1 MMTAFLVLVC
11 LLVGFTA
18 GSMSLGGILLIPP
31 LQWFAGLT
39 PAQASATALCSFV
52 FTGLYG
58 AYLHWRHGSLRRD
71 LVVPQCIGALVF
83 SFFGAL
89 TKYLLGP
96 VALNRSLAV
105 LIILSGLL
113 ILKPVR
119 TITALENPRVR
130 FIVLIAIGG
139 FAGYLAGLTGMGG
152 PLVSIPIMIIT
163 GFHPFAT
170 VAAAQ
175 PFMVV
180 AALSGTVGNAL
191 LNYIDWPLALMTVGL
206 QAIGVWAGVRA
217 GRHLPTAV
225 LKTCLAIVSI
235 GTGVFMLVR

>member
-1 MMTAFLVLVC
+1 MMSVFLVLVC

-52 FTGLYG
+52 FTGLFG
-58 AYLHWRHGSLRRD
+58 ACLHWRNGSLERD
-71 LVVPQCIGALVF
+71 LVVPQCAGALVF
-83 SFFGAL
+83 SFLGAL

-96 VALNRSLAV
+96 VTLNRALAA

-113 ILKPVR
+113 ILKPAR
-119 TITALENPRVR
+119 RITALESPRVR
-130 FIVLIAIGG
+130 FTVLLAIGG

-152 PLVSIPIMIIT
+152 PLVSIPVMIIT

-180 AALSGTVGNAL
+180 AALSGTAGNAL
-191 LNYIDWPLALMTVGL
+191 LGYIDWPLALMTVGL
-206 QAIGVWAGVRA
+206 QAAGVWAGVRV

-225 LKTCLAIVSI
+225 LKICLAVVSM

>member
-1 MMTAFLVLVC
+1 MMSVFLVLIC

-52 FTGLYG
+52 FTGLFG
-58 AYLHWRHGSLRRD
+58 ACLHWRNGSLERD
-71 LVVPQCIGALVF
+71 LVVPQCAGALVF
-83 SFFGAL
+83 SFLGAL

-96 VALNRSLAV
+96 VTLNRALAA

-113 ILKPVR
+113 ILKPAR
-119 TITALENPRVR
+119 RITALESPRVR
-130 FIVLIAIGG
+130 FTVLLAIGG

-152 PLVSIPIMIIT
+152 PLVSIPVMIIT

-180 AALSGTVGNAL
+180 AALSGTAGNAL
-191 LNYIDWPLALMTVGL
+191 LGYIDWPLALMTVGL
-206 QAIGVWAGVRA
+206 QAAGVWAGVRV
-217 GRHLPTAV
+217 GRHLPTAA
-225 LKTCLAIVSI
+225 LKICLAVVSM

>member
-1 MMTAFLVLVC
+1 MMSVFLVLVC

-52 FTGLYG
+52 FTGLFG
-58 AYLHWRHGSLRRD
+58 ACLHWRNGSLERD
-71 LVVPQCIGALVF
+71 LVVPQCAGALVF
-83 SFFGAL
+83 SFLGAL

-96 VALNRSLAV
+96 VTLNRALAA

-113 ILKPVR
+113 ILKPAR
-119 TITALENPRVR
+119 RITALESPRVR
-130 FIVLIAIGG
+130 FTVLLAIGG

-152 PLVSIPIMIIT
+152 PLVSIPVMIIT

-180 AALSGTVGNAL
+180 AALSGTAGNAL
-191 LNYIDWPLALMTVGL
+191 LGYIDWPLALMTVGL
-206 QAIGVWAGVRA
+206 QAAGVWAGVRV
-217 GRHLPTAV
+217 GRHLPTAA
-225 LKTCLAIVSI
+225 LKICLAVVSM